1 MLGYYSKLSTEV
13 YGVDK
18 PIGTS
23 FGDVEFYLDRLAGI
37 TGGRILEPATGTGRM
52 LVPLLENG
60 LTVDG
65 FDSSGEM
72 LEMCKKNCA
81 ERGLRPN
88 LFEADMKTFSL
99 GTEYEAVIIPAGTFL
114 LLHERE
120 DSLLALE
127 NFHKHLKPG
136 GKLIVDLYLPTD
148 NEVGNTT
155 LRSWEVEDG
164 EIITLETTT
173 KEIDHINQYSVA
185 HNRYERWKCG
195 KLLDT
200 ELERFAMRWYGVEE
214 FRTILET
221 HGFRDIVVSAD
232 YTYGEYP
239 KTPHQSITFE
249 AIAEK

>member
-37 TGGRILEPATGTGRM
+37 NGRILEPATGTGRM

-60 LTVDG
+60 LSVDG
-65 FDSSGEM
+65 FDSSPEM
-72 LEMCKKNCA
+72 LEMCRTNCK
-81 ERGLRPN
+81 ERGLNPT
-88 LFEADMKTFSL
+88 LFEAGMETFSL
-99 GTEYEAVIIPAGTFL
+99 DLEYDAIVIPAGTFL

-120 DSLLALE
+120 ASLRALKK
-127 NFHKHLKPG
+127 FHAHLKNG
-136 GKLIVDLYLPTD
+136 GKFLVDLYLPTD
-148 NEVGNTT
+148 NEVGNST
-155 LRSWEVEDG
+155 LRSWEVEGGD
-164 EIITLETTT
+164 IITLETTT
-173 KEIDHINQYSVA
+173 KEIDHINQFSVS
-185 HNRYERWKCG
+185 HNRYERWNRG

-214 FRTILET
+214 FRTILEN
-221 HGFRDIVVSAD
+221 HGFRDIVISAD
-232 YTYGEYP
+232 YEYGRYP
-239 KTPHQSITFE
+239 ENPHQSITFE